1 MAGYKSRHRRRRKMN
16 QYFTEQI
23 ARDRAEQMRKRA
35 DRYRMTHC
43 DGCRTRPSAIRR
55 TLARVLGRVS

>member
-1 MAGYKSRHRRRRKMN
+1 MN
-16 QYFTEQI
+16 HYFTEQI
-23 ARDRAEQMRKRA
+23 ARDRAEQMRQRA